1 MSSKIETIATNADQ
15 KDSEVTDTQSEM
27 VSVPAPIV
35 RHTIRKWG
43 IATFVLGLVAPA
55 VIGFRAVHFV
65 APNSK
70 RSIAFLPGEAS
81 TATGRIS
88 TGALKAY
95 RPEGDVLFVTVSQ
108 LPLTDLT
115 LQLAQEERAV
125 DFATRRDVYGDR
137 TAKQSEVEDR
147 RVMGYSKD
155 FASYVALKRL
165 GYDVKVSDGGVV
177 VRSLSCEKFAADEKT
192 CEVEVPATKV
202 LKPQDLITAVN
213 GDAVNTSDELTTALS
228 TKKRGDKV
236 DVTIDRAGT
245 KLVVSVELVSIE
257 DRAIIGF
264 IPDPSPPDTIKF
276 SIPQGVSIDSGDV
289 GGPSAGL
296 AFTLAL
302 LEQLTPGSLTGGVKV
317 AATGTMSPSGAV
329 GLIGELKLKTV
340 AVKRA
345 GAKVFLVPEA
355 QKDEAIAEAAG
366 SDLKVIGVRT
376 LDDALGALADLG
388 GNSLQLG
395 QPGAATGG

>member
-15 KDSEVTDTQSEM
+15 KDNEVTDTQSEM
-27 VSVPAPIV
+27 VSVPASIA
-35 RHTIRKWG
+35 RHTIRWWG
-43 IATFVLGLVAPA
+43 VAAFVLSLVAPA

-65 APNSK
+65 APEGK
-70 RSIAFLPGEAS
+70 SIAFLPGEAS

-88 TGALKAY
+88 TGDLKAY

-115 LQLAQEERAV
+115 LELAEEERAV
-125 DFATRRDVYGDR
+125 DFATRREVYGDR

-147 RVMGYSKD
+147 KVMRYSKD

-177 VRSLSCEKFAADEKT
+177 VRALSCDKYAADEKT
-192 CEVEVPATKV
+192 CEREPPASKV
-202 LKPQDLITAVN
+202 LKPQDLITAIN
-213 GDAVNTSDELTTALS
+213 GAAVNTSDELSTALS
-228 TKKRGDKV
+228 SKKRGDTV
-236 DVTIDRAGT
+236 DVTIDRAGA
-245 KLVVSVELVSIE
+245 KLVVSVELISTE
-257 DRAIIGF
+257 GRAIIGF
-264 IPDPSPPDTIKF
+264 IPDPSPPDTITF
-276 SIPQGVSIDSGDV
+276 SIPKGVSIDSGDV

-296 AFTLAL
+296 AFTLAM
-302 LEQLTPGSLTGGVKV
+302 LEELTPGSLTGGVKV

-340 AVKRA
+340 AVQRA

-355 QKDEAIAEAAG
+355 QKQEAIDAANG
-366 SDLKVIGVRT
+366 SNLKVIGVRT
-376 LDDALGALADLG
+376 LDDALKALADLG
-388 GNSLQLG
+388 GNALQLG

>member
-15 KDSEVTDTQSEM
+15 KDSGVTDTQSEM
-27 VSVPAPIV
+27 VSVPTPIA
-35 RHTIRKWG
+35 RHTIRWWG
-43 IATFVLGLVAPA
+43 IAAFVLSLVAPA
-55 VIGFRAVHFV
+55 VIGFRAVHFI
-65 APNSK
+65 PPEGK
-70 RSIAFLPGEAS
+70 SIAFLPGDAS

-88 TGALKAY
+88 TGSLQAY

-115 LQLAQEERAV
+115 LELAEQERAV
-125 DFATRRDVYGDR
+125 DFATRKEVYGDR

-147 RVMGYSKD
+147 RVMSYSKD

-177 VRSLSCEKFAADEKT
+177 VRSIGCEKYAADEKT
-192 CEVEVPATKV
+192 CEVEVPAAQF

-213 GDAVNTSDELTTALS
+213 GAPVNTSEELTMALS
-228 TKKRGDKV
+228 SKKRGDTV
-236 DVTIDRAGT
+236 DITIDRAGT
-245 KLVVSVELVSIE
+245 KLVASVALVSTE

-276 SIPQGVSIDSGDV
+276 TIPKGVSIDSGDV

-302 LEQLTPGSLTGGVKV
+302 LEELTPGSLTGGVKV
-317 AATGTMSPSGAV
+317 AATGTMSPSGVV

-355 QKDEAIAEAAG
+355 QKAEAEAEAAG
-366 SDLKVIGVRT
+366 SDLKVVGVRT
-376 LDDALGALADLG
+376 LDDAIKALAELG
-388 GNSLQLG
+388 GNGLQLG
-395 QPGAATGG
+395 KPGAATGG